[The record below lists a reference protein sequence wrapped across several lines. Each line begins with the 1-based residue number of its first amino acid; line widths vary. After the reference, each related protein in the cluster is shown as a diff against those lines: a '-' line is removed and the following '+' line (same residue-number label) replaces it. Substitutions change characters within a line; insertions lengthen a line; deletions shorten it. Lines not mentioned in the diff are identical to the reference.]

1 MKLDIIK
8 DEKNSQGKW
17 HVILDTKTWKKE
29 LEKAEVKLISQVE
42 IPGFRKGK
50 VPTKMAKKHIK
61 PESIIETATKAGVS
75 IAYKFALEQN
85 PHLKPTNNP
94 PEVQIIKN
102 TNQECEILFF
112 FDLPIEVVLGQYR
125 NLEIAK
131 PTVSVTDEEIDKQI
145 KLLQDRFAIFVP
157 KEEGNLALGD
167 TAVFDFTGFLNGE
180 KFAGGENKGMELEIG
195 SGKFIPGFEDQ
206 MIGMEKGTKK
216 TIEVTFPTDYHVPT
230 LKGQLVQF
238 EVELHEIKSKTIN
251 EDLEE
256 LVKDVNLPDVTTYEH
271 LLINVKQQIE
281 LQKTMTIKEQ
291 FMEELISKIVKNSKI
306 VIPNFTVKKETD
318 RLENEFKKQLAN
330 QNFTIE
336 NYIAATGISQEEIRK
351 EIEKDAITQLQNL
364 LILEEVI
371 KQENIE
377 VTETEIEKQLMLFA
391 EQFKVSIEEV
401 KKNIKDL
408 SLVTTTLKRN
418 KAFDLLWNNNGA
430 VSSIKIEA

>member
-8 DEKNSQGKW
+8 DEKNYQVKW

-50 VPTKMAKKHIK
+50 APTKMAKKHIK
-61 PESIIETATKAGVS
+61 PESIIETATKAGTA
-75 IAYKFALEQN
+75 IAYKFALDQS
-85 PHLKPTNNP
+85 PHLKPTNQ

-112 FDLPIEVVLGQYR
+112 FDLPIEIVLGQYR
-125 NLEIAK
+125 NLEIVK
-131 PTVSVTDEEIDKQI
+131 PTVIVTDEEVDAQI
-145 KLLQDRFAIFVP
+145 KLLQDRFAIFAP

-167 TAVFDFTGFLNGE
+167 TAVFDFTGFLRGE

-195 SGKFIPGFEDQ
+195 SGKFIPGFENR

-238 EVELHEIKSKTIN
+238 EVELHEIKTKTIN

-318 RLENEFKKQLAN
+318 RLESEFKKQLAN

-336 NYIAATGISQEEIRK
+336 NYIVATGISQEEIRK

-371 KQENIE
+371 KQEKIE

-391 EQFKVSIEEV
+391 KQFKVSIEEV
-401 KKNIKDL
+401 KQNVKDL
-408 SLVTTTLKRN
+408 SSVTTTLKRN
-418 KAFDLLWNNNGA
+418 KAFDLLWNNNGT
-430 VSSIKIEA
+430 VSNIKVEA